1 MIMRARESEPRL
13 RLFWLLAAGT
23 VAGCG
28 IWGTHFVAMLAFR
41 PGLPVAYDG
50 GLTALSVIIAVAM
63 CSLGF
68 SLAVQPRCAALGG
81 ALTGAAISTM
91 HYAGMTAVRV
101 SADAHWDGIYVVA
114 SVLIGVV
121 LSAAAMQVASKN
133 RGLSGYVLGTVL
145 FTLAICGMHFTGMS
159 AVTYVPNPLM
169 VIPAAVLDPIALAM
183 AVAAGAILIVAL
195 GLIGVIVDNHLA
207 RRALDEGARL
217 RAHIQELETTKAQL
231 EQTSSSLAAALVSA
245 DAANKAKSEF
255 LAAMSHELRTPLN
268 AVIGFSEVM
277 LNEVFGPLGHGRYRE
292 YIESIRGS
300 GMHLLGL
307 INDVL
312 DMSRLNAG
320 ELALSKEDV
329 KVADLIAEAVSM
341 VTLHAEAANIS
352 LIEDVAPWLPV
363 LRVDRRRL
371 RQVLIN
377 LLTNAVKFTP
387 AEGMVRIS
395 AYRHGDNLAIEV
407 ADTGIGMAAHE
418 IPKAFERFGQVDSRL
433 SRKYEGV
440 GLGLPLA
447 KQLTELHGGHLEL
460 ESAPGAGTKARVIL
474 PASAISTERQAA

>member
-1 MIMRARESEPRL
+1 
-13 RLFWLLAAGT
+13 
-23 VAGCG
+23 
-28 IWGTHFVAMLAFR
+28 
-41 PGLPVAYDG
+41 
-50 GLTALSVIIAVAM
+50 
-63 CSLGF
+63 
-68 SLAVQPRCAALGG
+68 
-81 ALTGAAISTM
+81 
-91 HYAGMTAVRV
+91 
-101 SADAHWDGIYVVA
+101 
-114 SVLIGVV
+114 
-121 LSAAAMQVASKN
+121 
-133 RGLSGYVLGTVL
+133 VLGTVL